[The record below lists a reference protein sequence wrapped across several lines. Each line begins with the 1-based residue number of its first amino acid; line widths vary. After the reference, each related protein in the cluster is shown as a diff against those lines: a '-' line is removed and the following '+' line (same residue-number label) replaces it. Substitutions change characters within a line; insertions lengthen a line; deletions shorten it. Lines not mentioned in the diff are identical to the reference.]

1 MVLKSFLPAVISG
14 MVIYLMVIYTYT
26 PLPSS
31 FLTIFSPLSMC
42 QGQWNGT
49 FDKVYRSIFIILLPT
64 CSWMI
69 TGAYNVS
76 LPLPIHSLF
85 TIGKHVYL
93 LIELCFFVF
102 TRKDVGQE
110 KWHLPLEASD
120 RIWIIRGGLCHYIH
134 SSSKC

>member
-49 FDKVYRSIFIILLPT
+49 FDKVFRSIFIILLPT

-85 TIGKHVYL
+85 TTGKHVYL

>member
-1 MVLKSFLPAVISG
+1 MWYWNHFCLLSFLEWSYILYIIH
-14 MVIYLMVIYTYT
+14 IYPP
-26 PLPSS
+26 PLLIPNH
-31 FLTIFSPLSMC
+31 FFTFMF

-49 FDKVYRSIFIILLPT
+49 FDKVFRSIFIILLT
-64 CSWMI
+64 TYSWMI
-69 TGAYNVS
+69 TNAYNVS

-85 TIGKHVYL
+85 TIGKRVYL

-134 SSSKC
+134 ASGKC

>member
-49 FDKVYRSIFIILLPT
+49 FDKVFRSIFIILLPT

-76 LPLPIHSLF
+76 LPLPIHSLI
-85 TIGKHVYL
+85 TTGKHVYL

>member
-31 FLTIFSPLSMC
+31 FLTIFSTLSMC

-49 FDKVYRSIFIILLPT
+49 FDKVFRSIFIILLPT

-85 TIGKHVYL
+85 TTGKHVYL

>member
-26 PLPSS
+26 PLTSS

-49 FDKVYRSIFIILLPT
+49 FDKVFRSIFIILLPT

>member
-26 PLPSS
+26 TLPFS

-49 FDKVYRSIFIILLPT
+49 FDKVFRSIFIILLPT

>member
-1 MVLKSFLPAVISG
+1 MVLKPFLPAVISG
-14 MVIYLMVIYTYT
+14 MVIYLIHYTYIPP
-26 PLPSS
+26 PLLIPNHFFTFIYVS
-31 FLTIFSPLSMC
+31 
-42 QGQWNGT
+42 GQWNGT
-49 FDKVYRSIFIILLPT
+49 FDKVFRFIFIILLTT

-85 TIGKHVYL
+85 TIEKRVYL

-102 TRKDVGQE
+102 IRKDVGQE

-134 SSSKC
+134 SSGKC